1 MSTITL
7 AGEIREYV
15 LVAVIKPARRRGDKS
30 VSFTANAIHKGMGLP
45 GNYMPD
51 VCSSIDA
58 QKFLKYAGAI
68 LMQRSGPG
76 QSTTAKWAFS
86 I

>member
-1 MSTITL
+1 MSKITL
-7 AGEIREYV
+7 ADEIREYV
-15 LVAVIKPARRRGDKS
+15 LVAVIKPARRRGDKT
-30 VSFTANAIHKGMGLP
+30 VTFTANSIHKGMGLQ

-58 QKFLKYAGAI
+58 QKFLKYASVT
-68 LMQRSGPG
+68 LVQRSGPP
-76 QSTTAKWAFS
+76 QSTTARWAFS